1 MVSTNI
7 PQPTLGPNG
16 FIAPSETAILA
27 GVQADWQAAFGGNL
41 NPALST
47 PQGQIAS
54 STTAIIGDSNAVF
67 LWFCN
72 QIDPAYNSGRM
83 QDAIGRIYFITRIP
97 SQPTVVQV
105 LCSGGSEVPIP
116 IGALVQD
123 NVGNIYAC
131 QQSGTIPNGGGS
143 ITLAFANV
151 ANGPIPC
158 AAGSIVSAPYQ
169 FIPGWDSA
177 SNVADG
183 VLGRNV
189 ETAAEFE
196 LRRSLSTGVNSSG
209 PLGAILGAVLQ
220 VTDVLDAYVTENDTA
235 SPVTI
240 GGVSIGAN
248 SLYVCILGGSNTAV
262 AQAIWSRKAPGC
274 AYTGNTTAI
283 VQDPSPS
290 YLPPIPS
297 YSVTFE
303 TPTIVDFAVLVVIA
317 NSNSVPSNA
326 LILIQAAVISA
337 FAGTDGG
344 SRAKI
349 GSTVFASRYYAGVA
363 ALGAWAQ
370 IVDIQLGVSGAA
382 ASFTGSITGTALT
395 VTGSVA
401 GTIAIGQ
408 LLQDSTGN
416 LASGTTIVSGSGTSW
431 VVSPSQTVASETM
444 TGTTL
449 VNSITMN
456 INEAPAVSAA
466 NIALALQ

>member
-72 QIDPAYNSGRM
+72 QVDPAYNSGRM

-431 VVSPSQTVASETM
+431 VVSPSQTVTSETM
-444 TGTTL
+444 NATTL
-449 VNSITMN
+449 VNSITMD
-456 INEAPAVSAA
+456 INQAPAVSAS

>member
-72 QIDPAYNSGRM
+72 QVDPAYNSGRM

-395 VTGSVA
+395 VTGSVT

-431 VVSPSQTVASETM
+431 VVSPSQTVTSETM
-444 TGTTL
+444 NATTL
-449 VNSITMN
+449 VNSITMD
-456 INEAPAVSAA
+456 INQAPAVSAA
-466 NIALALQ
+466 NIALALA

>member
-395 VTGSVA
+395 VTGSVT

-431 VVSPSQTVASETM
+431 VVSISQTVASETM
-444 TGTTL
+444 NATTL
-449 VNSITMN
+449 VNSLTMN

-466 NIALALQ
+466 NIALALA